1 MEKKLVV
8 RFQKLVGTGFCP
20 PGAFCEALDFEGG
33 EEESLKRRG
42 KLFAL
47 ISLKGPSGFDA
58 TVFGQALFDT
68 LEEEYFAQNLDS
80 PLSALERSAFATH
93 RRLVDMALSAHLG
106 QSVDFDLGL
115 AVLWGRVLYLCRLGS
130 CAFYLLREGKISEVE
145 LGEEGRVSCASGFV
159 YDGDTLILGSP
170 DFKTY
175 FPPEEVLKNLT
186 KLEEKMMELSAKAT
200 LDAIILKFELTEAPG
215 LEESIK
221 FVSREEKTNF
231 RSPFSLNLANLD
243 LKKLSPARI
252 FGSKTQGHW
261 RSKKGVLAFL
271 GVGLVGILFV
281 VSVFLTLRKQ
291 AAAKLLSFSQKTLS
305 EIELDLTAATDLV
318 DLNNSKAQEILEK
331 SLIGIKKL
339 ESLGVKDDRTRDFKS
354 QVQNLL
360 VKVSKETLIDNPK
373 LVYDFN
379 LLQKNVQLVNLAGW
393 GQTIYA
399 AETKSGDIFEVKV
412 SAVTEAKKLNNTPLG
427 AVREISVWDKKIFAL
442 TETGVVSVS
451 AEDGTVAKDLVKLTD
466 WSSVASFKTYSSN
479 LYFLI
484 PGESRILR
492 ALFGESGY
500 SRPGNWLKQDI
511 NLEKTVGF
519 ALDGLIYLLRSDGK
533 VLKLEGGKPADF
545 NLTGLNKE
553 IVIASGQA
561 SLYTASDLTSLYL
574 LDKMGKKIMQFNKD
588 GIYQKTFN
596 FENSLSSLESLYVEP
611 SSLKL
616 YVLSGAKL
624 YEANP

>member
-1 MEKKLVV
+1 M
-8 RFQKLVGTGFCP
+8 
-20 PGAFCEALDFEGG
+20 
-33 EEESLKRRG
+33 
-42 KLFAL
+42 
-47 ISLKGPSGFDA
+47 
-58 TVFGQALFDT
+58 
-68 LEEEYFAQNLDS
+68 
-80 PLSALERSAFATH
+80 
-93 RRLVDMALSAHLG
+93 
-106 QSVDFDLGL
+106 
-115 AVLWGRVLYLCRLGS
+115 
-130 CAFYLLREGKISEVE
+130 
-145 LGEEGRVSCASGFV
+145 
-159 YDGDTLILGSP
+159 
-170 DFKTY
+170 
-175 FPPEEVLKNLT
+175 
-186 KLEEKMMELSAKAT
+186 
-200 LDAIILKFELTEAPG
+200 
-215 LEESIK
+215 
-221 FVSREEKTNF
+221 
-231 RSPFSLNLANLD
+231 
-243 LKKLSPARI
+243 
-252 FGSKTQGHW
+252 
-261 RSKKGVLAFL
+261 
-271 GVGLVGILFV
+271 
-281 VSVFLTLRKQ
+281 
-291 AAAKLLSFSQKTLS
+291 
-305 EIELDLTAATDLV
+305 
-318 DLNNSKAQEILEK
+318 EK